1 MSAKLASDSADSA
14 DGAHRAHGSLG
25 SSGSA
30 GSLGADGSAGSSGS
44 AGSFSSARL
53 SGLTGLAVQM
63 VRHRTAALVAVAC
76 AVLGGAALITGTG
89 VLAESGLRSHLPAG
103 RLAGADVIVAA
114 DQEFHPPGDLP
125 IALPERRTVPAQLVA
140 ELAKLPGV
148 TAAVGDLGFPAAL
161 IDAHGR
167 VVPASGDPK
176 SAGHGWSSV
185 RLLDDARIEGAEPAG
200 AAEIALDSA
209 TAKAAGAE
217 VGDKV
222 QVSTGARP
230 AEDYRVSAIMN
241 APDAG
246 VFFTDRTAARLSS
259 RASGDTGTASSPGT
273 GDGSDRTGTGDALT
287 AATGHATSTST
298 RTRMGT
304 GNGRATST
312 GASPSTGNS
321 GTFTPGAGDG
331 SDTGTTT
338 GDAPAAAAAAAA
350 ATGGA
355 PATSPATSA
364 QRPGTVDLIALR
376 TAPDT
381 TPQVAAEVRAK
392 LNGTGLKTVTGAQ
405 RGDLVSPGAG
415 ASRSLLV
422 LLAGSLSG
430 IVLLITGF
438 VLASA
443 LAVSLG
449 GQRRDLALMRAV
461 GATPRQIRRLA
472 AAQSTLV
479 AAVAL
484 VPGVAL
490 GYLLAG
496 QFRGLLADRGV
507 VPGELP
513 LTVSPLPALAAVL
526 LMALTVQ
533 VAARG
538 SAWRVSRMAATEAVA
553 ESRSEPREPSRVR
566 TRVGVLVIVGAT
578 AMSALPLFSRTVIGA
593 TATSIAGILGAIGL
607 AMTGP
612 ALVRGIGGGA
622 ARLTRSGASA
632 PTWLA
637 MANLRAYALR
647 NAGIVSTLAM
657 AVVFV
662 LTYTLTQTTVLAA
675 TADDTRTGTLAQQRL
690 GAPGLGGLPAGTL
703 ADVRRVDGVR
713 AAATVSETSVVWTYE
728 QFGEP
733 QAEAGSALILTPDAA
748 GVLDLGVRDGGLSR
762 LTGAT
767 VAVSSEVAG
776 SRGASVGRRVGLV
789 LGDGAKV
796 DAEVVAVYDRG
807 LGFGSVVLSR
817 DLAAGH
823 TTTGLD
829 ENVLVRTDGTADA
842 RQAVAAF
849 AASRPGLAVE
859 DTGPAATGE
868 GLADAPPEVWI
879 NLATI
884 VVLLVY
890 LLLSI
895 ANKLVAAT
903 AQRRVELG
911 ALRLNGTTPRQIRAM
926 MRREAAV
933 TAATALVT
941 ALLLSA
947 VPLALLG
954 QGFLGRPWPA
964 GPVWLLP
971 ALALTVTVTA
981 FLTIELPTRQA
992 LRTPPADA
1000 LRAH

>member
-1 MSAKLASDSADSA
+1 MTSTTSTTSM
-14 DGAHRAHGSLG
+14 
-25 SSGSA
+25 
-30 GSLGADGSAGSSGS
+30 
-44 AGSFSSARL
+44 F
-53 SGLTGLAVQM
+53 GLAVQM
-63 VRHRTAALVAVAC
+63 VRRRISALIAVAC

-125 IALPERRTVPAQLVA
+125 LVLPERRTVPAQLVR
-140 ELAKLPGV
+140 ELAELPGV
-148 TAAVGDLGFPAAL
+148 TDAVGDLGFPAAL
-161 IDAHGR
+161 VDAQGR
-167 VVPASGDPK
+167 VVPAGDPRA
-176 SAGHGWSSV
+176 AGHGWSSV
-185 RLLDDARIEGAEPAG
+185 KLLGGARVEGSGPDG
-200 AAEIALDSA
+200 ADEIAVDSA
-209 TAKAAGAE
+209 TATAADVE
-217 VGDKV
+217 LGDRV
-222 QVSTGARP
+222 QVMANARP
-230 AEDYRVSAIMN
+230 AVVYRVSAIVDAPGVGVLFEDATAVRLAGRGGGGSGSSGGSGDTGNGSIGGQGTGASSTGSGTTGASDGAGFSRAGTGDTGSSGASDGAGFSRAGTGDTGSSGASDGAGISRAGTGDTSSSGN
-241 APDAG
+241 ASQRIGANGAG
-246 VFFTDRTAARLSS
+246 SGASITGSGGDTTS
-259 RASGDTGTASSPGT
+259 ASGDTTSASTT
-273 GDGSDRTGTGDALT
+273 GDGPRPAPSDIPN
-287 AATGHATSTST
+287 TS
-298 RTRMGT
+298 
-304 GNGRATST
+304 NPRA
-312 GASPSTGNS
+312 
-321 GTFTPGAGDG
+321 
-331 SDTGTTT
+331 
-338 GDAPAAAAAAAA
+338 
-350 ATGGA
+350 
-355 PATSPATSA
+355 
-364 QRPGTVDLIALR
+364 GTVDLIALR
-376 TAPDT
+376 T
-381 TPQVAAEVRAK
+381 TPGAEEKVAAEVRTK
-392 LNGTGLKTVTGAQ
+392 LNGTGLEVVTGAD

-415 ASRSLLV
+415 ASRSLLI

-438 VLASA
+438 VMASA
-443 LAVSLG
+443 LAVSIA

-472 AAQSTLV
+472 AAQSSVV

-496 QFRGLLADRGV
+496 QFRGLLADRGFI
-507 VPGELP
+507 PAELP
-513 LTVSPLPALAAVL
+513 LTFSPLPALATVL
-526 LMALTVQ
+526 LLGLVVQ
-533 VAARG
+533 VSARG
-538 SAWRVSRMAATEAVA
+538 SAWRTSRMPATEAVA
-553 ESRSEPREPSRVR
+553 ESRSEPREPSRIR
-566 TRVGVLVIVGAT
+566 TRIGVLVIVAAT
-578 AMSALPLFSRTVIGA
+578 AMSVLPLFSRTVIGA
-593 TATSIAGILGAIGL
+593 TATSLAGIFGAIGL
-607 AMTGP
+607 AMAGP
-612 ALVRGIGGGA
+612 ALVRGIGGTA
-622 ARLTRSGASA
+622 ARLTHTGASA

-637 MANLRAYALR
+637 MANVRAYALR

-675 TADDTRTGTLAQQRL
+675 TADDTRTGTLAQQSL
-690 GAPGLGGLPAGTL
+690 SAPGLGGLPGGTL
-703 ADVRRVDGVR
+703 ADVRGTSGVR
-713 AAATVSETSVVWTYE
+713 AAAPVSDTGVVWTYE

-733 QAEAGSALILTPDAA
+733 QAESGSAMILTPDAA
-748 GVLDLGVRDGGLSR
+748 DVLDLGVRDGSLSR

-767 VAVSSEVAG
+767 VAVSSDAAR
-776 SRGASVGRRVGLV
+776 SRDAAVGRRVSLV
-789 LGDGAKV
+789 LGDGVKA

-807 LGFGSVVLSR
+807 LGFGDVVLSH
-817 DLAAGH
+817 DLVAGH

-829 ENVLVRTDGTADA
+829 QNVLVRTDGTADA

-859 DTGPAATGE
+859 DTNPTSAD
-868 GLADAPPEVWI
+868 GLKDAPPEVWI

-884 VVLLVY
+884 IVLLVY

-933 TAATALVT
+933 TAATALTT

-971 ALALTVTVTA
+971 ALALTVTATA

-1000 LRAH
+1000 LRAQ